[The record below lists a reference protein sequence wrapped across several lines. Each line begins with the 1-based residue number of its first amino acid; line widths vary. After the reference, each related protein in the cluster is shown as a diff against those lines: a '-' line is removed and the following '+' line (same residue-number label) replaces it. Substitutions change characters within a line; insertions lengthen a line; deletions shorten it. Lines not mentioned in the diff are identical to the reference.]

1 MLRERSSTTQKQ
13 LPGGVSFKILQY
25 LHANTCIGV
34 SFLIELH
41 AKAFKFI

>member
-13 LPGGVSFKILQY
+13 LSGGVLSKILQY
-25 LHANTCIGV
+25 LHENTCIGV
-34 SFLIELH
+34 SFLIKLH